1 MRVARLTIELLR
13 PVPLGRVEVA
23 VRTLRPGRKVQLIEA
38 SLSAGGT
45 EVARATGLRIR
56 VADRPLPE
64 GAHETGTLADPSDAL
79 AWTFERVGPL
89 NFGAA
94 MEFAP
99 LVGGPGQVGRATVW
113 FRLRV
118 PVVAGEET
126 SPLMRVAAAADF
138 GNGVS
143 AVVDWNGGWMFI
155 NPDLTIHLSRYPR
168 GEWVALEA
176 VTHASDDGIGFAES
190 APLRRGRPHR
200 PLGPEPPVRH
210 ALARLAA
217 RALTRLSRIF
227 SIRIMQTL
235 RWRRVGRALRRAP
248 RVRRP
253 GRGAADGPAGRVPR
267 RARGVP
273 GQAPPGDEPG
283 RAARVRAGPEGR
295 VPAGPARD
303 RDHRARG
310 GGGDRRRRARVP
322 VRRDPPP
329 GPDRPPGA

>member
-1 MRVARLTIELLR
+1 MPNDDSMPAAIYTPETDGSTFVATELARGPWDPNAQHGGAPAALLARAIERHEVNGAGEEVRLARLTIELLR
-13 PVPLGRVEVA
+13 PVPLGRVELVA
-23 VRTLRPGRKVQLIEA
+23 RTLRPGRKVQLVEA

-45 EVARATGLRIR
+45 EVARATGLRNR
-56 VADRPLPE
+56 EADGPHPE
-64 GAHETGTLADPSDAL
+64 GAHETGALASRSDAL

-99 LVGGPGQVGRATVW
+99 LTGGPGQIGPATVW

-138 GNGVS
+138 GNGIS

-190 APLRRGRPHR
+190 GLY
-200 PLGPEPPVRH
+200 
-210 ALARLAA
+210 
-217 RALTRLSRIF
+217 
-227 SIRIMQTL
+227 
-235 RWRRVGRALRRAP
+235 
-248 RVRRP
+248 
-253 GRGAADGPAGRVPR
+253 
-267 RARGVP
+267 
-273 GQAPPGDEPG
+273 DE
-283 RAARVRAGPEGR
+283 EGR
-295 VPAGPARD
+295 IGRSVQSLLFDTLAG
-303 RDHRARG
+303 G
-310 GGGDRRRRARVP
+310 
-322 VRRDPPP
+322 
-329 GPDRPPGA
+329 

>member
-1 MRVARLTIELLR
+1 MASPDELPEAIYVPDGPDGSAYVATELARGPWDPGAQHGGAPSALLARAIERHAIGAGGAVRVARLTIELLR
-13 PVPLGRVEVA
+13 PVPLGRVEVTA
-23 VRTLRPGRKVQLIEA
+23 RTLRPGRKVQLVEA

-56 VADRPLPE
+56 EADVPLPE
-64 GAHETGTLADPSDAL
+64 GAHETGTLAGPSEAL
-79 AWTFERVGPL
+79 PWTFERVGPL

-118 PVVAGEET
+118 PVVAGEGT

-138 GNGVS
+138 GNGIS

-190 APLRRGRPHR
+190 GLYDEDGRIGR
-200 PLGPEPPVRH
+200 SVQSL
-210 ALARLAA
+210 L
-217 RALTRLSRIF
+217 F
-227 SIRIMQTL
+227 DTL
-235 RWRRVGRALRRAP
+235 
-248 RVRRP
+248 P
-253 GRGAADGPAGRVPR
+253 GG
-267 RARGVP
+267 
-273 GQAPPGDEPG
+273 
-283 RAARVRAGPEGR
+283 
-295 VPAGPARD
+295 
-303 RDHRARG
+303 
-310 GGGDRRRRARVP
+310 
-322 VRRDPPP
+322 
-329 GPDRPPGA
+329 